1 MAWNEGRGEGNGIEQ
16 KHGGEDIDRKQET
29 DRNRFRSRQ
38 IGRHTM
44 IKIET
49 MREAATEEIER
60 DKPMDKS
67 RALSEWYSTNLDTK
81 HFSPFFCENDKSCV
95 IYFLFLTIL

>member
-1 MAWNEGRGEGNGIEQ
+1 MLAWNEGRGEGNGIEQ
-16 KHGGEDIDRKQET
+16 KHGREDIDRKQET

-60 DKPMDKS
+60 QTHGQVKSFVRMVFDKS
-67 RALSEWYSTNLDTK
+67 
-81 HFSPFFCENDKSCV
+81 
-95 IYFLFLTIL
+95 